1 MCFAPDPDISSII
14 YQPLND
20 DEFFRVYPRGQTKQK
35 NKQKKVRR
43 HPKKFSDQIYSS
55 RLDSRGFLAKKKSI
69 WGVSFLIVESQDRE
83 SRKQKMQDIEAD
95 AL

>member
-1 MCFAPDPDISSII
+1 MNFLESL
-14 YQPLND
+14 Q
-20 DEFFRVYPRGQTKQK
+20 GQTKQK
-35 NKQKKVRR
+35 NTEGKKKT
-43 HPKKFSDQIYSS
+43 KKFSDQIYS